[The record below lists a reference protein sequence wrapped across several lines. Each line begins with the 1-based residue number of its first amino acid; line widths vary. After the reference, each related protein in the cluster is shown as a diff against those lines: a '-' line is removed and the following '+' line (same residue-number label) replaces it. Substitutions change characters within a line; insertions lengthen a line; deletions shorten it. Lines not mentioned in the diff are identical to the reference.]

1 MDFKLFLTIFAAS
14 LGGAIIGIYLTKRLR
29 AKNKKRILDLRLPKQ
44 AEQNLIT
51 IFVFLAT
58 LTLIEDINTIFN
70 INWDLSPISKLEFKY
85 GFTLAVLVAILGKQ
99 YFERESTG
107 VDVAKDG
114 P

>member
-14 LGGAIIGIYLTKRLR
+14 LGGAIIGIYLTKRLL
-29 AKNKKRILDLRLPKQ
+29 AKNKKQFLDLRLPKQ
-44 AEQNLIT
+44 VEQNLIT

-58 LTLIEDINTIFN
+58 FTLLEDINAIFDIGWN
-70 INWDLSPISKLEFKY
+70 LSPVSKLESKY
-85 GFTLAVLVAILGKQ
+85 GLLLAILVATLGKQ
-99 YFERESTG
+99 YFEREKSG